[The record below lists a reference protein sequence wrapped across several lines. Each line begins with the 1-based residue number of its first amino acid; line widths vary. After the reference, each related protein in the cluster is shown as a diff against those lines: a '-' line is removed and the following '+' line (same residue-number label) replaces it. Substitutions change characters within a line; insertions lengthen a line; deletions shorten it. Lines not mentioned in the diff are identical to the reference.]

1 MQKTFEVN
9 GLPEEDAG
17 EPACFAR
24 IVDELAA
31 HGYCLLDQAI
41 PAALSEALH
50 ARVTSL
56 NHSEFA
62 TAGIGRAQDFGQN
75 ERIRSDEIHWLGQ
88 DDAAERAWLAWI
100 EQLRVY
106 VNRHL
111 FLGLFSY
118 EGHFAHYPPGAFYK
132 RHVDAFR
139 GESNRMLTVV
149 LYLNPEWHADDG
161 GEMLMYAP
169 QGEQPFAR
177 LVPQMGRVAV
187 FLSEEFPHEVLPAK
201 RDRYSIAGWYRINT
215 SSAGRIDPP
224 D

>member
-1 MQKTFEVN
+1 MERAFEVN
-9 GLPEEDAG
+9 GLPEDEAG
-17 EPACFAR
+17 EPACFPR

-31 HGYCLLDQAI
+31 HGYCLLDDAI
-41 PAALSEALH
+41 PPSLSGALH

-56 NHSEFA
+56 SHAEFA
-62 TAGIGRAQDFGQN
+62 AAGIGRAQDFGQN
-75 ERIRSDEIHWLGQ
+75 ERIRSDEIHWLGL

-132 RHVDAFR
+132 RHVDAFS

-169 QGEQPFAR
+169 QGEEPFAR
-177 LVPQMGRVAV
+177 LLPRMGRIAV

-215 SSAGRIDPP
+215 SVAGRIDPP